1 MPCIYAPWL
10 QIFCRHSLHRYCFHF
25 HRVTFRDRPCEI
37 NVFSVS
43 HQNACFFFPLPPHC
57 LLHLPSPL
65 LVSLTRL
72 CPSSEGEK
80 SRRFIEALVRG
91 GSQEET
97 SLASVVPTHP
107 RPLGGRPRCR
117 GHRPR
122 PPPPPPSPP
131 RPLRFLPDGIAGAS
145 RLLPHRERHGW
156 GHRTGASAQEVRFP
170 GHQFSQVAP
179 SNARRQCSDGPP
191 A

>member
-1 MPCIYAPWL
+1 MP
-10 QIFCRHSLHRYCFHF
+10 
-25 HRVTFRDRPCEI
+25 V
-37 NVFSVS
+37 
-43 HQNACFFFPLPPHC
+43 FFFLLSPFC

-65 LVSLTRL
+65 LVSFPRL

-80 SRRFIEALVRG
+80 SRGFIEALVWS

-97 SLASVVPTHP
+97 SLASVVPAHP
-107 RPLGGRPRCR
+107 RPLGGWPRCR
-117 GHRPR
+117 GHRPC

-131 RPLRFLPDGIAGAS
+131 CSLRFLPDGVAGAS
-145 RLLPHRERHGW
+145 RLLPHRERYGG

-179 SNARRQCSDGPP
+179 SNTRRQCSDGPP